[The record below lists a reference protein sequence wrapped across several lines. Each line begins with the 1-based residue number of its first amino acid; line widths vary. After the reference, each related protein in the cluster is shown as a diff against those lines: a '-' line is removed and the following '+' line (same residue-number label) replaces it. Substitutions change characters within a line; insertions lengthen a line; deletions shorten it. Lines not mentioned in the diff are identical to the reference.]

1 MRVALI
7 VIPLVIIAAIGGFL
21 AWKILGFKQRLIADL
36 ETALHATAQIGSLNL
51 DLGKGEL
58 LAAGVTLQ
66 NQRPEAPWDK
76 ASIDQVAIHF
86 HFADLFSST
95 MPLQVTIT
103 GWKATLHT
111 SAAGAAAPDNP
122 TPPDSSGAVSA
133 EAGPSWVRVN
143 GIDASDGDV
152 TIHLDATDSV
162 AIHGV
167 KFHSDTPTGAT
178 WTTQLSVTSIAA
190 GSLVTDAGSVQL
202 HSDDQQVTFSDFAIR
217 CGDGQVTGGGTYDLM
232 APHALKGNFTATNV
246 PLTMLV
252 TARWQVK
259 LSGNVSGNVA
269 YQGDD
274 ASATATGKIS
284 VSGGK
289 FNLFPWLGKATMLVG
304 LPDVGDTEV
313 DVATADYSWKS
324 HVLSLQNID
333 VRKQGVFRISGKAD
347 VAADSTID
355 GHLKLGL
362 PTTAVSKWPKLQTQV
377 FSFAQDDFSWTDVH
391 VTGTPDQLQ
400 EDLSPRLLSVGAEQG
415 ADALQATKQKATDLI
430 NQLLK

>member
-1 MRVALI
+1 MRVVLI
-7 VIPLVIIAAIGGFL
+7 VVPLVILAAIGGFI
-21 AWKILGFKQRLIADL
+21 AWKILGLKQRMVADL
-36 ETALHATAQIGSLNL
+36 ESALHATAQIGSLNL

-58 LAAGVTLQ
+58 LAAGITLQ
-66 NQRPEAPWDK
+66 NQRPEAPWDT

-95 MPLQVTIT
+95 MPLQVTVT

-111 SAAGAAAPDNP
+111 SAPGAAE
-122 TPPDSSGAVSA
+122 PDSSAPSDSSTAIPA
-133 EAGPSWVRVN
+133 EAGPSWARVN
-143 GIDASDGDV
+143 GIDASDGEV
-152 TIHLDATDSV
+152 TIRLNANDSV

-167 KFHSDTPTGAT
+167 NFHSDTPTGTT
-178 WTTQLSVTSIAA
+178 WTTQLSVTSIAD
-190 GSLVTDAGSVQL
+190 GTLVTDAGSVQL
-202 HSDDQQVTFSDFAIR
+202 HSDNQQATFSDLAIR
-217 CGDGQVTGGGTYDLM
+217 CGDGQITGGGTYDLN

-252 TARWQVK
+252 NTRWQVK
-259 LSGNVSGNVA
+259 VSGNVSGDLA

-274 ASATATGKIS
+274 AAATATGKIS
-284 VSGGK
+284 VGGGK
-289 FNLFPWLGKATMLVG
+289 FNLFPWLGKATVLVG

-313 DVATADYSWKS
+313 DQATADYSWKN

-333 VRKQGVFRISGKAD
+333 VRKQNIFRIGGKAD
-347 VAADSTID
+347 IAADSTID

-362 PTTAVSKWPKLQTQV
+362 PTTAVSKWPKLQTEV
-377 FSFAQDDFSWTDVH
+377 FSVPQDDFSWTDVH

-415 ADALQATKQKATDLI
+415 VDALQATKQKATDLI
-430 NQLLK
+430 NELLK